1 MIELDLDPA
10 PKELR
15 RFGVLLAA
23 FVAIAG
29 GIVHWKLD
37 VPHAATAVWVAGGM
51 LVVAYGVAPPLRR
64 WIYVGVLRAT
74 YPVGWLVSHAL
85 LAAVYYLLLT
95 PIGLAVRL
103 VKGDPL
109 ERTPD
114 RTRATYWVERRA
126 NLDVRRYFRQF

>member
-15 RFGVLLAA
+15 RFGVLLAVFA
-23 FVAIAG
+23 AAG
-29 GIVHWKLD
+29 GALVHWKLD
-37 VPHAATAVWVAGGM
+37 TPHAATAVWVAGGA
-51 LVVAYGVAPPLRR
+51 LVAAYLAVPPIRR
-64 WIYVGVLRAT
+64 RMYVGALRAT

-95 PIGLAVRL
+95 PIGLTLRL

-109 ERTPD
+109 ARTPD
-114 RTRATYWVERRA
+114 GSSPTYWVERRP